1 MNEFVQVMMFPFL
14 ACLILTSIHAY
25 LGLHVIERGVIFV
38 DLALAQIAALGT
50 TIGFVMG
57 LEPHAISS
65 YWMAL
70 SFTFVGAVIFSITRL
85 QHSRVPHEAVIGSV
99 YVVAAAA
106 AILILTQ
113 SHEGDEELRN
123 LLVGR
128 LLFVHKADL
137 IKIGLIYGVIGFVH
151 WFARR
156 PLLLISQAPQEAFKR
171 GMRVRWWDL
180 LFYTTFGFVVTSSV
194 ELAGVLLVFAFL
206 VIPSV
211 CAAWLVH
218 TVGRRLLL
226 GWLLGVA
233 TSTAG
238 IAISYVFDLPTGATV
253 VCAFGVCLL
262 ICLLIRGLEL
272 VKLHPHVTGDR
283 A

>member
-1 MNEFVQVMMFPFL
+1 MSEFLQVMMFPFL

-57 LEPHAISS
+57 LEPNSMPS

-113 SHEGDEELRN
+113 SYEGDEELRN

-128 LLFVHKADL
+128 LLFVHQADL
-137 IKIGLIYGVIGFVH
+137 LKVGLIYGAIGVIH
-151 WFARR
+151 WFARK

-218 TVGRRLLL
+218 TTGRRLLL
-226 GWLLGVA
+226 GWLLGVV
-233 TSTAG
+233 TSTVG
-238 IAISYVFDLPTGATV
+238 IAVSYICDLPTGATV

-272 VKLHPHVTGDR
+272 VKLHPHVTGGR
-283 A
+283 I